1 MKKQNNYLLFLILI
15 IIAAE
20 AILFSFANYKS
31 NEIYKK
37 EEAAKQLIINKFSS
51 VSVQAKA
58 FSVYDITDQKE
69 IFGKSQYKR
78 FPIASLVKT
87 LTVLIVLEN
96 NPDIDTQIKIS
107 SDNLKEEGD
116 NGLLVDEKWKI
127 SNLAK
132 FTLILSSND
141 GAKALAQNDKNF
153 LDKMNKKAEEIGM
166 QNFAFLNSTGLD
178 VNEASSGAYAS
189 AKDVNLMN
197 AQALQAFPEI
207 FFSTTFDEAV
217 IISDSGIKHKVK
229 NTDIITE
236 KIPNLLFS
244 KTGYTKLAGGNLS
257 VIFKNKEEHL
267 IAITVLGS
275 TVDGRFSDVESLVKI
290 AYNLQYGNGSSN

>member
-1 MKKQNNYLLFLILI
+1 M
-15 IIAAE
+15 
-20 AILFSFANYKS
+20 
-31 NEIYKK
+31 NE
-37 EEAAKQLIINKFSS
+37 
-51 VSVQAKA
+51 
-58 FSVYDITDQKE
+58 
-69 IFGKSQYKR
+69 
-78 FPIASLVKT
+78 
-87 LTVLIVLEN
+87 
-96 NPDIDTQIKIS
+96 
-107 SDNLKEEGD
+107 
-116 NGLLVDEKWKI
+116 
-127 SNLAK
+127 
-132 FTLILSSND
+132 
-141 GAKALAQNDKNF
+141 
-153 LDKMNKKAEEIGM
+153 KAEEIGM

-189 AKDVNLMN
+189 AKDVNLLN

-257 VIFKNKEEHL
+257 VIFKDKEEHL

-275 TVDGRFSDVESLVKI
+275 TMDGRFSDMEKLV
-290 AYNLQYGNGSSN
+290 NVLLF